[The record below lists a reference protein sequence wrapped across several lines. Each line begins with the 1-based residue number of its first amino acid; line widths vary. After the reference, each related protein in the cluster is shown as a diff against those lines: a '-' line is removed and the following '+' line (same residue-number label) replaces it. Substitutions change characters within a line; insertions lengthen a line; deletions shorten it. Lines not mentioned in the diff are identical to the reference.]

1 MAQQSGTQ
9 HPATPMEREAEGFT
23 GGPGI
28 VATKSQARGSL
39 AGIVIGGIVGVML
52 GAALGALVFQGTFG
66 LVIGAV
72 VIGVAGLVAGG
83 VSGGI
88 VNPQRKLDRGE
99 ADV

>member
-1 MAQQSGTQ
+1 MAQQPRTQ

-39 AGIVIGGIVGVML
+39 AGIVIGAIVL
-52 GAALGALVFQGTFG
+52 
-66 LVIGAV
+66 
-72 VIGVAGLVAGG
+72 GVAGMVAGG

-88 VNPQRKLDRGE
+88 VNPERKLDRGE